1 MTETTEQ
8 IVREAPQVEAY
19 KLGLLASAKDLAD
32 RGIQIPQQM
41 VAEMSALQVKGTD
54 LTELGIGGYQ
64 PYLTE
69 AGYTLGDA
77 QNTIGQLQ
85 TGVTTTGEGVDQV
98 TQFDNPFLRDARRLM
113 LNTTG
118 GDVTVDAQG
127 NQINR
132 GIPGVID
139 DSNKAL
145 ALAQEQSNRN
155 AKAGIESLRN
165 AAGQAPGIIN
175 TSEAG
180 LADAQAKA
188 NAANLLSQ
196 NTDAREIQR
205 FQLNEATE
213 AGRTTAD
220 NAAVGGV
227 GAYQTAAD
235 DLTGLTAAARAVAGQ
250 ARTDAGAAT
259 GAYNPSA
266 VSPFMGAYED
276 EAVQRA
282 LADIRRAGD
291 IQQQAV
297 GAQAANSGAFGGSRQ
312 AIAES
317 ELDRNVLDQQART
330 AAAMRQQGY
339 QLSSQQAQQAFEAQ
353 QGRRLQ
359 AAQLAS
365 STGLNAE
372 QLGQSGAVS
381 SGQLGL
387 SAFNQQGQLGLSSEQ
402 MAAANSQALAQ
413 TGMSLQQLG
422 VQTGM
427 STAQLLGQLT
437 GQQAQTAQA
446 NYGQQGQLSQQAAA
460 LGMGDAAYQSQ
471 LAGQSGSMGIQGQE
485 LMSRVGE
492 GLGSLGTQYG
502 QLGLAKADAQS
513 QLGLRQA
520 ALGELGQTL
529 NQKEAGFVYDVGKQ
543 QQGQQQAELE
553 AERQSKMAQLYEP
566 YQRVGFLSDIYKGAP
581 TTQQS
586 ITAATAPS
594 TSPAQQI
601 LGLGVAGLSAA
612 AGASKAGLF

>member
-1 MTETTEQ
+1 MPETTEQ

-32 RGIQIPQQM
+32 RGIKIPQQM
-41 VAEMSALQVKGTD
+41 VAEMSGLQIKGRD
-54 LTELGIGGYQ
+54 LAEAGIGGYQ
-64 PYLTE
+64 PYLAE

-77 QNTIGQLQ
+77 QSTIGDVQ
-85 TGVTTTGEGVDQV
+85 TGLTERKVDDDGDGESDRII
-98 TQFDNPFLRDARRLM
+98 TNFENPFLRDARRLM

-118 GDVTVDAQG
+118 GDVSVDTEG
-127 NQINR
+127 NRINP
-132 GIPGVID
+132 GIPGEITTAQT
-139 DSNKAL
+139 AL
-145 ALAQEQSNRN
+145 RAAAAQTPQLILNSQSGLND
-155 AKAGIESLRN
+155 
-165 AAGQAPGIIN
+165 AAVQAN
-175 TSEAG
+175 
-180 LADAQAKA
+180 Q
-188 NAANLLSQ
+188 ANLLSQ

-205 FQLNEATE
+205 FQLNEATQ
-213 AGRTTAD
+213 AGRSDADTAG
-220 NAAVGGV
+220 AGGI

-235 DLTGLTAAARAVAGQ
+235 DLTGLTAAARAVANR
-250 ARTDAGAAT
+250 ARTDAGTAT

-282 LADIRRAGD
+282 MADIQRAGD

-297 GAQAANSGAFGGSRQ
+297 GAQAVSAGAFGGSRQ

-317 ELDRNVLDQQART
+317 ELNRNVLDQQART

-339 QLSSQQAQQAFEAQ
+339 QTAAQQAQQSFEAQ

-359 AAQLAS
+359 AAQLSS
-365 STGLNAE
+365 STGLSAE

-387 SAFNQQGQLGLSSEQ
+387 SAFGQQGQLGMSSEQ

-427 STAQLLGQLT
+427 SNAQLVAQLT
-437 GQQAQTAQA
+437 GQQAQTAMGGYA
-446 NYGQQGQLSQQAAA
+446 QQA
-460 LGMGDAAYQSQ
+460 Q
-471 LAGQSGSMGIQGQE
+471 LAGQAGSLGIQGQE
-485 LMSRVGE
+485 LMGRMGE

-502 QLGLAKADAQS
+502 QLGLAKADAES

-612 AGASKAGLF
+612 AGASKAGLFG

>member
-1 MTETTEQ
+1 MPETTEQ

-64 PYLTE
+64 PYLAE

-77 QNTIGQLQ
+77 QSTIGDVQ
-85 TGVTTTGEGVDQV
+85 TGVTTSGEGDKRVDS
-98 TQFDNPFLRDARRLM
+98 FDNPFLRDARRLM

-118 GDVTVDAQG
+118 GDVSVDTEG
-127 NQINR
+127 NRINP
-132 GIPGVID
+132 GIPGEITTAQT
-139 DSNKAL
+139 AL
-145 ALAQEQSNRN
+145 RAAAAQTPQLILNSQSGLND
-155 AKAGIESLRN
+155 
-165 AAGQAPGIIN
+165 AAVQAN
-175 TSEAG
+175 
-180 LADAQAKA
+180 Q
-188 NAANLLSQ
+188 ANLLSQ

-205 FQLNEATE
+205 FQLNEATQ
-213 AGRTTAD
+213 AGRSDADTAG
-220 NAAVGGV
+220 AGGI

-235 DLTGLTAAARAVAGQ
+235 DLTGLTAAARAVANR
-250 ARTDAGAAT
+250 ARTDAGTAT

-282 LADIRRAGD
+282 MADIQRAGD

-297 GAQAANSGAFGGSRQ
+297 GAQAVSAGAFGGSRQ

-317 ELDRNVLDQQART
+317 ELNRNVLDQQART

-339 QLSSQQAQQAFEAQ
+339 QTAAQQAQQSFEAQ

-359 AAQLAS
+359 AAQLSS
-365 STGLNAE
+365 STGLSAE

-387 SAFNQQGQLGLSSEQ
+387 SAFGQQGQLGMSSEQ

-427 STAQLLGQLT
+427 SNAQLVAQLT
-437 GQQAQTAQA
+437 GQQAQTAMGGYA
-446 NYGQQGQLSQQAAA
+446 QQA
-460 LGMGDAAYQSQ
+460 Q
-471 LAGQSGSMGIQGQE
+471 LAGQAGSLGIQGQE
-485 LMSRVGE
+485 LMGRMGE

-502 QLGLAKADAQS
+502 QLGLAKADAES

>member
-1 MTETTEQ
+1 MAETTEQ

-19 KLGLLASAKDLAD
+19 KLGLLSSAKQLAD

-64 PYLTE
+64 PYLAE

-77 QNTIGQLQ
+77 QNTIGELQ
-85 TGVTTTGEGVDQV
+85 TGVTTTGEGDDQV
-98 TQFDNPFLRDARRLM
+98 SQFDNPFLRDARRLM

-118 GDVTVDAQG
+118 EE
-127 NQINR
+127 
-132 GIPGVID
+132 GIPSVIA
-139 DSNKAL
+139 DSNAAV
-145 ALAQEQSNRN
+145 ALAQQ
-155 AKAGIESLRN
+155 
-165 AAGQAPGIIN
+165 
-175 TSEAG
+175 
-180 LADAQAKA
+180 KA
-188 NAANLLSQ
+188 NDANLLSQ

-220 NAAVGGV
+220 NAAFGGV

-250 ARTDAGAAT
+250 ARTDAGTAT

-266 VSPFMGAYED
+266 VSPFMGSYED

-297 GAQAANSGAFGGSRQ
+297 GAQAVNSGAFGGSRQ

-353 QGRRLQ
+353 QARRLQ
-359 AAQLAS
+359 AAQLAA

-413 TGMSLQQLG
+413 TGMNLQQLG

-427 STAQLLGQLT
+427 STAQLLGQL
-437 GQQAQTAQA
+437 
-446 NYGQQGQLSQQAAA
+446 
-460 LGMGDAAYQSQ
+460 
-471 LAGQSGSMGIQGQE
+471 AGQTGSMGIQGQE

>member
-1 MTETTEQ
+1 MPETTEQ

-32 RGIQIPQQM
+32 RGIKIPQQM
-41 VAEMSALQVKGTD
+41 VAEMSGLQIKGRD
-54 LTELGIGGYQ
+54 LAEAGIGGYQ
-64 PYLTE
+64 PYLAE

-77 QNTIGQLQ
+77 QSTIGDVQ
-85 TGVTTTGEGVDQV
+85 TGVTTSGEGDKRVDS
-98 TQFDNPFLRDARRLM
+98 FDNPFLRDARRLM

-118 GDVTVDAQG
+118 EDVSIDEQG
-127 NQINR
+127 NRINA
-132 GIPGVID
+132 GIPGEITTAQT
-139 DSNKAL
+139 AL
-145 ALAQEQSNRN
+145 RAAAAQTPQLILNS
-155 AKAGIESLRN
+155 
-165 AAGQAPGIIN
+165 Q
-175 TSEAG
+175 AG
-180 LADAQAKA
+180 LNTAAAQA
-188 NAANLLSQ
+188 NQANLLSQ

-205 FQLNEATE
+205 FQLNEATQ
-213 AGRTTAD
+213 AGRSDADTAG
-220 NAAVGGV
+220 AGGI

-235 DLTGLTAAARAVAGQ
+235 DLTGLTAAARAVANR
-250 ARTDAGAAT
+250 ARTDAGTAT

-282 LADIRRAGD
+282 MADIQRAGD

-297 GAQAANSGAFGGSRQ
+297 GAQAVSAGAFGGSRQ

-317 ELDRNVLDQQART
+317 ELNRNVLDQQART

-339 QLSSQQAQQAFEAQ
+339 QTAAQQAQQSFEAQ

-359 AAQLAS
+359 AAQLSS
-365 STGLNAE
+365 STGLSAE

-387 SAFNQQGQLGLSSEQ
+387 SAFGQQGQLGMSSEQ

-427 STAQLLGQLT
+427 SNAQLVAQLT
-437 GQQAQTAQA
+437 GQQAQTAMGGYA
-446 NYGQQGQLSQQAAA
+446 QQA
-460 LGMGDAAYQSQ
+460 Q
-471 LAGQSGSMGIQGQE
+471 LAGQAGSLGIQGQE
-485 LMSRVGE
+485 LMGRVGE

-502 QLGLAKADAQS
+502 QLGLAKADAES

-612 AGASKAGLF
+612 AGASKAGLFG

>member
-1 MTETTEQ
+1 MAETTEQ

-64 PYLTE
+64 PYLAE

-77 QNTIGQLQ
+77 QSTIGDVQ
-85 TGVTTTGEGVDQV
+85 TGVTTSGEGDKRVDS
-98 TQFDNPFLRDARRLM
+98 FDNPFLRDARRLM

-118 GDVTVDAQG
+118 DDVTVDEQG
-127 NQINR
+127 NRINR

-145 ALAQEQSNRN
+145 ALAQAQSNRN
-155 AKAGIESLRN
+155 AKAGVESLRN
-165 AAGQAPGIIN
+165 AAGQTPGIIE
-175 TSEAG
+175 TSKAG
-180 LADAQAKA
+180 LAAAEAKA
-188 NAANLLSQ
+188 DRANSLSQ

-205 FQLNEATE
+205 FQLNEATQ
-213 AGRTTAD
+213 AGRSDADTAG
-220 NAAVGGV
+220 AGGI

-235 DLTGLTAAARAVAGQ
+235 DLTGLTAAARAVANR
-250 ARTDAGAAT
+250 ARTDAGSAT

-282 LADIRRAGD
+282 MADIQRAGD

-297 GAQAANSGAFGGSRQ
+297 GAQAVSAGAFGGSRQ
-312 AIAES
+312 AVAES
-317 ELDRNVLDQQART
+317 ELNRNVLDQQART

-339 QLSSQQAQQAFEAQ
+339 QTAAQQAQQSFEAQ

-359 AAQLAS
+359 AAQLSS
-365 STGLNAE
+365 STGLSAE

-387 SAFNQQGQLGLSSEQ
+387 SAFGQQGQLGMSSEQ

-427 STAQLLGQLT
+427 SNAQLVAQLT
-437 GQQAQTAQA
+437 GQQAQTAMGGYA
-446 NYGQQGQLSQQAAA
+446 QQA
-460 LGMGDAAYQSQ
+460 Q
-471 LAGQSGSMGIQGQE
+471 LAGQAGSLGIQGQE
-485 LMSRVGE
+485 LMGRMGE

-502 QLGLAKADAQS
+502 QLGLAKADAES

-612 AGASKAGLF
+612 AGASKAGLFG

>member
-1 MTETTEQ
+1 MPETTEQ

-64 PYLTE
+64 PYLAE

-77 QNTIGQLQ
+77 QGTIDDVQ
-85 TGVTTTGEGVDQV
+85 TGVTTSGEGDKRVDS
-98 TQFDNPFLRDARRLM
+98 FDNPFLRDARRLM

-118 GDVTVDAQG
+118 GDVSVDTEG
-127 NQINR
+127 NRINP
-132 GIPGVID
+132 GIPGEITTAQT
-139 DSNKAL
+139 AL
-145 ALAQEQSNRN
+145 RAAAAQTPQLILNSQSGLND
-155 AKAGIESLRN
+155 
-165 AAGQAPGIIN
+165 AAVQAN
-175 TSEAG
+175 
-180 LADAQAKA
+180 Q
-188 NAANLLSQ
+188 ANLLSQ

-205 FQLNEATE
+205 FQLNEATQ
-213 AGRTTAD
+213 AGRSDADTAG
-220 NAAVGGV
+220 AGGI

-235 DLTGLTAAARAVAGQ
+235 DLTGLTAAARAVANR
-250 ARTDAGAAT
+250 ARTDAGTAT

-282 LADIRRAGD
+282 MADIQRAGD

-297 GAQAANSGAFGGSRQ
+297 GAQAVSAGAFGGSRQ
-312 AIAES
+312 AVAES
-317 ELDRNVLDQQART
+317 ELNRNVLDQQART

-339 QLSSQQAQQAFEAQ
+339 QTAAQQAQQSFEAQ

-359 AAQLAS
+359 AAQLSS
-365 STGLNAE
+365 STGLSAE

-387 SAFNQQGQLGLSSEQ
+387 SAFGQQGQLGMSSEQ

-427 STAQLLGQLT
+427 SNAQLVAQLT
-437 GQQAQTAQA
+437 GQQAQTAMGGYA
-446 NYGQQGQLSQQAAA
+446 QQA
-460 LGMGDAAYQSQ
+460 Q
-471 LAGQSGSMGIQGQE
+471 LAGQAGSLGIQGQE
-485 LMSRVGE
+485 LMGRMGE

-502 QLGLAKADAQS
+502 QLGLAKADAES

-612 AGASKAGLF
+612 AGASKAGLFG

>member
-1 MTETTEQ
+1 MAETTEQ

-64 PYLTE
+64 PYLAE

-77 QNTIGQLQ
+77 QSTIGDVQ
-85 TGVTTTGEGVDQV
+85 TGVTTSGEGDKRVDS
-98 TQFDNPFLRDARRLM
+98 FDNPFLRDARRLM

-118 GDVTVDAQG
+118 DDVTVDEEG
-127 NQINR
+127 NRINA
-132 GIPGVID
+132 GIPGEITTAQT
-139 DSNKAL
+139 AL
-145 ALAQEQSNRN
+145 RAAAAQTPQLILNSQSGLND
-155 AKAGIESLRN
+155 
-165 AAGQAPGIIN
+165 AAVQAN
-175 TSEAG
+175 
-180 LADAQAKA
+180 Q
-188 NAANLLSQ
+188 ANLLSQ

-205 FQLNEATE
+205 FQLNEATQ
-213 AGRTTAD
+213 AGRSDADTAG
-220 NAAVGGV
+220 AGGI

-235 DLTGLTAAARAVAGQ
+235 DLTGLTAAARAVANR
-250 ARTDAGAAT
+250 ARTDAGTAT

-282 LADIRRAGD
+282 MADIQRAGD

-297 GAQAANSGAFGGSRQ
+297 GAQAVSAGAFGGSRQ

-317 ELDRNVLDQQART
+317 ELNRNVLDQQART

-339 QLSSQQAQQAFEAQ
+339 QTAAQQAQQSFEAQ

-359 AAQLAS
+359 AAQLSS
-365 STGLNAE
+365 STGLSAE

-387 SAFNQQGQLGLSSEQ
+387 SAFGQQGQLGMSSEQ

-427 STAQLLGQLT
+427 SNAQLVAQLT
-437 GQQAQTAQA
+437 GQQAQTAQS
-446 NYGQQGQLSQQAAA
+446 NYGQQGALSQQAAA

-471 LAGQSGSMGIQGQE
+471 LAGQAGSMGIQGQE
-485 LMSRVGE
+485 LMGRMGE

-502 QLGLAKADAQS
+502 QLGLAKADAES

-612 AGASKAGLF
+612 AGASKAGLFG